1 MTPGPDKLN
10 STIRIPVDEA
20 RRICEAVFGET
31 MGAPDKVTQ
40 AATDVLVDADLRG
53 IASHGIAVLP
63 YYLDK
68 WQQGQIDPTAELEL
82 VSETATTRVFAGHRS
97 VGHYSSRRAM
107 DTAIEKARS
116 AGLGSAVVRNSTHNG
131 AISAYTIQAA
141 RAGLLGIVATACAP
155 HVAPPGGRE
164 GLHGTNPFSYA
175 LPRPGSDPLVF
186 DLSTGHS
193 SAKLKNK
200 ADGDGR
206 LPEGTALDAQG
217 NPTTDPADL
226 KGGWILPVAGHV
238 GFGLALLV
246 DGLTAALADSPI
258 GREIPLVHETDGPY
272 HGSFFCLAID
282 PAAFGGTGAFSTRI
296 ESLVGQ
302 IQEHP
307 PRDPAN
313 PVRWPGQRGW
323 TTAVENRQLGIP
335 FDSNRWNDLL
345 EELKRFGVAP

>member
-1 MTPGPDKLN
+1 MTEN
-10 STIRIPVDEA
+10 RIPVDEA
-20 RRICEAVFGET
+20 RRLCEVVFAET
-31 MGAPDKVTQ
+31 MGAPEDVTA

-53 IASHGIAVLP
+53 ISSHGIAVLP

-68 WQQGQIDPTAELEL
+68 WQQGQIVADARPEL
-82 VSETATTRVFAGHRS
+82 VSDTTTTRVFAGHRAI
-97 VGHYSSRRAM
+97 GHFTSRYAM
-107 DTAIEKARS
+107 DAAIEKARS
-116 AGLGSAVVRNSTHNG
+116 AGMGSAVVRNSTHNG

-141 RAGLLGIVATACAP
+141 RSGMLGIVATACAP
-155 HVAPPGGRE
+155 HVAPLGGRH

-193 SAKLKNK
+193 SAKLKDK
-200 ADGDGR
+200 AVDGR
-206 LPEGTALDAQG
+206 LPEGTALDAEG

-226 KGGWILPVAGHV
+226 KSGWILPVAGHV

-258 GREIPLVHETDGPY
+258 GREIPLVHQTDGPY

-282 PAAFGGTGAFSTRI
+282 PEAFGGAGAFSTRI
-296 ESLVGQ
+296 ESLVEQ
-302 IQEHP
+302 IEEHP
-307 PRDPAN
+307 PRDPAQ

-323 TTAVENRQLGIP
+323 DQAKENRQLGFP
-335 FDSNRWNDLL
+335 MDARRWEELL
-345 EELKRFGVAP
+345 EELRRFQVPV

>member
-1 MTPGPDKLN
+1 MPDN
-10 STIRIPVDEA
+10 RIPVDEA
-20 RRICEAVFGET
+20 RRLCEIVFAET
-31 MGAPDKVTQ
+31 MGAPRDVTA

-53 IASHGIAVLP
+53 ISSHGIAVLP

-68 WQQGQIDPTAELEL
+68 WQQGQIVPDAQLEL
-82 VSETATTRVFAGHRS
+82 VSETTTTAVFAGNRS
-97 VGHYSSRRAM
+97 IGHYTSRRAM
-107 DTAIEKARS
+107 DTAIEKARG

-155 HVAPPGGRE
+155 HVAPPGGRH

-175 LPRPGSDPLVF
+175 LPRPNADPLVF

-193 SAKLKNK
+193 SAKLKDK
-200 ADGDGR
+200 ADAGGR

-226 KGGWILPVAGHV
+226 KNGWILPVAGHV
-238 GFGLALLV
+238 GYGLALLV

-258 GREIPLVHETDGPY
+258 GREIPLVHDTQGPY

-282 PAAFGGTGAFSTRI
+282 PEAFGGSESFSARM
-296 ESLVGQ
+296 ESLVNQ
-302 IQEHP
+302 IEEHP
-307 PRDPAN
+307 AQDPAE

-323 TTAVENRQLGIP
+323 ASEQENRRLGIP
-335 FDSNRWNDLL
+335 FDSDRWDQLL
-345 EELKRFGVAP
+345 EELRGFDVPV